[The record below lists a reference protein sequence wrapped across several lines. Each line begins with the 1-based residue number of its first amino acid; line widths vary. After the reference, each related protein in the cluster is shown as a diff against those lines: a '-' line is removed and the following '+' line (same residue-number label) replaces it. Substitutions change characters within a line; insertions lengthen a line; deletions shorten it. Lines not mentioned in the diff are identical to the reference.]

1 MSQIT
6 TRFVQDIATLE
17 LVRKTLGRA
26 VKYYPGFY
34 RWWDIKVLPGILSGQ
49 RFVCLAYS
57 SDILAGI
64 MVLKNTEEKKISSL
78 YVFPEF
84 RDQGVGTA
92 LIQVVMRVLRT
103 NTPVISVPEPL
114 ETAFTPLLQS
124 FGFQEKLRYP
134 DYYMTGITEIAYNGY
149 LTKEMTE

>member
-1 MSQIT
+1 MGQVT

-17 LVRKTLGRA
+17 LVRKTLGLA
-26 VKYYPGFY
+26 AKYYPGFY
-34 RWWDIKVLPGILSGQ
+34 KWWDIKVLPGILSGQ

-57 SDILAGI
+57 SDILAGV

-84 RDQGVGTA
+84 RGQGIGTA
-92 LIQVVMRVLRT
+92 LIQVAIRVLRT
-103 NTPVISVPEPL
+103 NTPVISIPEPL

-124 FGFQEKLRYP
+124 FGFQEKHRHP
-134 DYYMTGITEIAYNGY
+134 DYYMAGITEIVYNG
-149 LTKEMTE
+149 LL

>member
-1 MSQIT
+1 MGQIT

-17 LVRKTLGRA
+17 LVRKKLGL
-26 VKYYPGFY
+26 VTKYYPGFY
-34 RWWDIKVLPGILSGQ
+34 KWWDIKVLPGILSGQ

-57 SDILAGI
+57 SGILAGI

-78 YVFPEF
+78 YVFPDF
-84 RDQGVGTA
+84 RKQGIGTA
-92 LIQVVMRVLRT
+92 LIQVAIRVLRT

-124 FGFQEKLRYP
+124 FGFQEKYRYP
-134 DYYMTGITEIAYNGY
+134 DYYMAGITEIVYNG
-149 LTKEMTE
+149 LL

>member
-1 MSQIT
+1 MGQIT

-17 LVRKTLGRA
+17 LVRKKLGS
-26 VKYYPGFY
+26 VTKYYPGFY
-34 RWWDIKVLPGILSGQ
+34 KWWNLKVLPGILSGQ

-57 SDILAGI
+57 SGILAGI

-84 RDQGVGTA
+84 RGQGVGTA
-92 LIQVVMRVLRT
+92 LIQVAIRVLRT
-103 NTPVISVPEPL
+103 NTPVISIPEPL

-124 FGFQEKLRYP
+124 FRFQEKYRYP
-134 DYYMTGITEIAYNGY
+134 DYYMAGITEIVYNG
-149 LTKEMTE
+149 LL

>member
-57 SDILAGI
+57 SGALAGV

-84 RDQGVGTA
+84 RGQGVGTA
-92 LIQVVMRVLRT
+92 LIQAATRVLRA
-103 NTPVISVPEPL
+103 NTPVISIPEPL
-114 ETAFTPLLQS
+114 ETDFVPLLQS
-124 FGFQEKLRYP
+124 FGFQEKCRYP
-134 DYYMTGITEIAYNGY
+134 DYYMTGITEIVYNGF
-149 LTKEMTE
+149 L

>member
-17 LVRKTLGRA
+17 LVRKELGLVA
-26 VKYYPGFY
+26 KYYPGFY

-57 SDILAGI
+57 SDILAGL
-64 MVLKNTEEKKISSL
+64 MVLKNAEEKKISSL

-84 RDQGVGTA
+84 RDQGIGTE
-92 LIQVVMRVLRT
+92 LIQVAIRVLRT
-103 NTPVISVPEPL
+103 NTPVISIPEPL
-114 ETAFTPLLQS
+114 LAQFESILAKY
-124 FGFQEKLRYP
+124 GFVK
-134 DYYMTGITEIAYNGY
+134 
-149 LTKEMTE
+149 TKEVSDLYTDGVTEVFFNDCE